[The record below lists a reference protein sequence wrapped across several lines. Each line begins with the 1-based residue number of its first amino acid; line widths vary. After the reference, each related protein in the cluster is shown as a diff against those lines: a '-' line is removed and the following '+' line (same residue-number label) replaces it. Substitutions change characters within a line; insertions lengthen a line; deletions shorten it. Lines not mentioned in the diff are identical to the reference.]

1 MIENKRSL
9 EEAKKVFYE
18 KYQMD
23 YASIGEYK
31 EKAIHFILKNYFE
44 VDSNKMEVK
53 IDGKVCDILNEYGII
68 EIQTRNFER
77 LRKKIEIFLKN
88 NELTIVYPI
97 INNKRITWLNS
108 KNDSDYNRMSPL
120 HMNLFSSFKEL
131 YKIKEF
137 LKNEHLHF
145 CFVIMDVLEFKNLDG
160 FGLDKK
166 KKASSFN
173 KIPLEIIESVYFENY
188 KEFIKIF
195 NDDEGEFTSK
205 TLAKKKKI
213 KLKDMQIALNVLN
226 YLEIV
231 TRIGCEGRNYLYK
244 VNK

>member
-1 MIENKRSL
+1 
-9 EEAKKVFYE
+9 
-18 KYQMD
+18 
-23 YASIGEYK
+23 
-31 EKAIHFILKNYFE
+31 
-44 VDSNKMEVK
+44 
-53 IDGKVCDILNEYGII
+53 
-68 EIQTRNFER
+68 
-77 LRKKIEIFLKN
+77 
-88 NELTIVYPI
+88 
-97 INNKRITWLNS
+97 
-108 KNDSDYNRMSPL
+108 
-120 HMNLFSSFKEL
+120 MNLFSAFKEL